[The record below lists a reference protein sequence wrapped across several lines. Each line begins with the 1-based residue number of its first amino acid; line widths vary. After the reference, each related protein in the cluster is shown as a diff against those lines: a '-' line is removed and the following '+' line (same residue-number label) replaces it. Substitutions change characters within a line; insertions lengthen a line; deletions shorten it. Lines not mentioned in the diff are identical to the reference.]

1 MLIFTKQKLQVLS
14 ATSGRSRFDEPE
26 RNIERNYVVF
36 KVHWR
41 QIQAMICFFYE
52 KCCCL
57 FVRGLSSTSRIVHS
71 NEIYSLIINN

>member
-1 MLIFTKQKLQVLS
+1 MVDNTCWFSQKQKLQVLS

-41 QIQAMICFFYE
+41 QIQAMICFFFM
-52 KCCCL
+52 KNVVVCL
-57 FVRGLSSTSRIVHS
+57 LGVYRPPR
-71 NEIYSLIINN
+71 ECSLKWNI